1 MYQFYQGALGFD
13 FVVVFL
19 SFLLLIFLYIHNN
32 IYTMYFVYMYYIY
45 IIYIHKNNI
54 YVYTDIYT
62 H

>member
-1 MYQFYQGALGFD
+1 M
-13 FVVVFL
+13 
-19 SFLLLIFLYIHNN
+19 YIHNN
-32 IYTMYFVYMYYIY
+32 IYTMYIVYMYYIY

>member
-1 MYQFYQGALGFD
+1 MYVY
-13 FVVVFL
+13 
-19 SFLLLIFLYIHNN
+19 SESIYIHNN
-32 IYTMYFVYMYYIY
+32 IYTMYIVYMYYIY